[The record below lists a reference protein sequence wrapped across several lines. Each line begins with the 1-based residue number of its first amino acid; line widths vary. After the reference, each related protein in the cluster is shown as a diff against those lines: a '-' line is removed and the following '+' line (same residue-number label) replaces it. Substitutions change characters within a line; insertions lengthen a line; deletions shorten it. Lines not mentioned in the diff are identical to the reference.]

1 MYVGG
6 VFVTI
11 QSLLDS
17 LDAIQAKRNTLEG
30 IAAQHAAASK
40 KKGLKV
46 RGQGK
51 RLGQEGQGMQHWALE
66 GRR

>member
-46 RGQGK
+46 RGQG
-51 RLGQEGQGMQHWALE
+51 QEG
-66 GRR
+66 